1 MENENILVSNASD
14 IERAGFYKKTYQHLA
29 LAILAFIG
37 IETLLIK
44 IIPTE
49 TILWMISGRFIWLFI
64 IGLFWLGSILSEKM
78 SFDPSKNQ
86 QYLGLGLSV
95 ILWSIVFL
103 PMIYI
108 AAFYSGSGD
117 ILIQA
122 ALTTLFMFAGLTAVV
137 FFTNTD
143 FSFLRTLLIVGG
155 FVSLG
160 IIVVGAIF
168 GFNLGLWF
176 SAGMAV
182 LASASILYQTDQIKN
197 NYGTQQ
203 YVGASLQ
210 LFSSVMLLFWYI
222 LRIFMS
228 RRD

>member
-1 MENENILVSNASD
+1 M
-14 IERAGFYKKTYQHLA
+14 
-29 LAILAFIG
+29 
-37 IETLLIK
+37 
-44 IIPTE
+44 
-49 TILWMISGRFIWLFI
+49 
-64 IGLFWLGSILSEKM
+64 
-78 SFDPSKNQ
+78 
-86 QYLGLGLSV
+86 
-95 ILWSIVFL
+95 
-103 PMIYI
+103 
-108 AAFYSGSGD
+108 
-117 ILIQA
+117 QA

-168 GFNLGLWF
+168 GFDLGLWF